1 MHKQTNAKHK
11 LRIHLRICM
20 RLMHKQTMHKDKAHA
35 KPVLEIEIGDAG
47 ISARPLSSLPTNDE
61 FLLVGAEL
69 DDQTCRAIHAI
80 QVDCHRHTE

>member
-1 MHKQTNAKHK
+1 MQWEEMLLARRQGEAS
-11 LRIHLRICM
+11 LVLEIE
-20 RLMHKQTMHKDKAHA
+20 MHKDTAHA
-35 KPVLEIEIGDAG
+35 KPILEIEIGDAG